1 MSVDEPVNARFEAAK
16 ARHLAGDL
24 AAAGVLYREVLA
36 AEPNHHEAMFR
47 TGILEWQ
54 SGRGGDALSWLDR
67 AIEQQPDAV
76 RYRFGKGQIFAAL
89 GRYDD
94 AAAVYHSVLAQQ
106 PESVDAWFALGSMLQ
121 AKGEWPGAI
130 DAYSAVLA
138 REPQHLDALNNLGNC
153 HRLRGELDAAEDAY
167 RRALALRPDYAS
179 ALANL
184 ATLIQARGRIDD
196 AIALLREAVAAEL
209 GVAAHLV
216 NLGVALGERRRF
228 AEAAEALERALAIDA
243 RVPEA
248 AYNLANIL
256 QALGRHREAAVQYGA
271 AIALRADHADAYNNL
286 GNVCQALGEYA
297 AAAEA
302 FDAAIRIRPSFVAA
316 WNNAGNLA
324 RTLGHMD
331 EAEARYRK
339 ALAVDAAH
347 AVSHNNLGNVLKD
360 TGALD
365 EAVDCYRRALAHDPA
380 NVIAHSN
387 LAYALTFQS
396 EDGYAI
402 RDECLRFAERHEAPY
417 RVAGAARAALP
428 AYANERAPSRRLRIG
443 YVSADF
449 RDHCQTLFTTPLF
462 SHHDHAGF
470 EIFCYST
477 VAQPDEYTRRLAAH
491 ADVWRDVGDL
501 DDAPLAQRIRD
512 DRIDILVDLTMH
524 MANGRPLLFA
534 RRPAPVQA
542 AWLAYPGTTGSGAI
556 GYRLTDPWLDPQ
568 DAPNV
573 DDQYSERS
581 IRLPDSFWCYDPL
594 TDALD
599 VNPLPALETG
609 RITFGCLNNTC
620 KLTDHT
626 LRLWA
631 GVLALV
637 RDARLVLMAA
647 PGKAR
652 ERLSARLAA
661 HGIAPERVG
670 FFAFRPRAA
679 YLETYHEIDLALDT
693 FPYNGHTTSLDAF
706 WMGVPVVTRV
716 GRTAVGRGGLSQLAN
731 LGLPELAAHSDDEY
745 VRIAVQWANDR
756 PRLASL
762 RAGLRARMERSALM
776 DGESFARGVEGAYRR
791 MWGEWCAQPAVS
803 DPSTGPSASMS
814 GAIDATS
821 GRS

>member
-1 MSVDEPVNARFEAAK
+1 MSVDEPVNARFEEAK
-16 ARHLAGDL
+16 ARHLTGDL
-24 AAAGVLYREVLA
+24 VAAGVLYREVLA
-36 AEPNHHEAMFR
+36 AQPNHHEAMFR

-54 SGRGGDALSWLDR
+54 AGRGGDALAWLDR
-67 AIEQQPDAV
+67 AIEQQPEAV
-76 RYRFGKGQIFAAL
+76 RYRIGKGQILAAL
-89 GRYDD
+89 GRLDE
-94 AAAVYHSVLAQQ
+94 AAAAYHSVLAQQ
-106 PESVDAWFALGSMLQ
+106 PESVDAWFALASVLQ
-121 AKGEWPGAI
+121 AKGAWQGAI

-153 HRLRGELDAAEDAY
+153 HRLRGALESAEDAY
-167 RRALALRPDYAS
+167 RRALAVRPDYAS

-196 AIALLREAVAAEL
+196 AIALLREAIAAEP

-216 NLGVALGERRRF
+216 NLGVALGERRQF
-228 AEAAEALERALAIDA
+228 GEAASALERALAIDP

-256 QALGRHREAAVQYGA
+256 QALGRLPEAALQYGA
-271 AIALRADHADAYNNL
+271 ATALRADHADAFNNL

-297 AAAEA
+297 AAGEA
-302 FDAAIRIRPSFVAA
+302 FAAAIRIRPSFVAA
-316 WNNAGNLA
+316 LNNAGNLA
-324 RTLGHMD
+324 RTLGRLD
-331 EAEARYRK
+331 EAEAQYRK
-339 ALAVDAAH
+339 ALAVDATH
-347 AVSHNNLGNVLKD
+347 AVSHNNLGNVFKD

-365 EAVDCYRRALAHDPA
+365 EAIDCYRRALAHDPA

-402 RDECLRFAERHEAPY
+402 RDECLRFAERHEAPF
-417 RVAGAARAALP
+417 RADGADGAALP

-449 RDHCQTLFTTPLF
+449 RDHCQTLFTTPLLA
-462 SHHDHAGF
+462 HHDHAGF
-470 EIFCYST
+470 EIFCYSS
-477 VAQPDEYTRRLAAH
+477 VARPDDYTRRLAAH
-491 ADVWRDVGDL
+491 ADVWREVAEL
-501 DDAPLAQRIRD
+501 DDEQLAQRIRD

-534 RRPAPVQA
+534 RRPAPVQV

-568 DAPNV
+568 DALYV
-573 DDQYSERS
+573 DNQYSERS

-594 TDALD
+594 TGALD
-599 VNPLPALETG
+599 VNSPPALKTG
-609 RITFGCLNNTC
+609 HITFGCLNNTC

-631 GVLALV
+631 GVLGLV
-637 RDARLVLMAA
+637 SDARLVLMAA
-647 PGKAR
+647 PGRAR
-652 ERLSARLAA
+652 ARLTARLAA
-661 HGIAPERVG
+661 HGIAPERVS
-670 FFAFRPRAA
+670 FCEFRPRAA
-679 YLETYHEIDLALDT
+679 YLATYHEIDLALDT

-706 WMGVPVVTRV
+706 WMGVPVVTRA

-731 LGLPELAAHSDDEY
+731 LGLTELTAQSDDEY
-745 VRIAVQWANDR
+745 VRIAVQLANDR
-756 PRLASL
+756 PRLAAL
-762 RAGLRARMERSALM
+762 RAGLRARMERSPLM
-776 DGESFARGVEGAYRR
+776 DGERFARGVEGAYRR
-791 MWGEWCAQPAVS
+791 MWGEWCAQEPAS
-803 DPSTGPSASMS
+803 SGPSASMS
-814 GAIDATS
+814 GAIDAAS